1 MSITPTIQASL
12 VSAFA
17 CALLVTPADD
27 AIGQN
32 AVAPVNIEQDR
43 VLEMEGMS
51 AWLQAR
57 FSQAELEGL
66 RPGELKI
73 EAHYCGCYDHPR
85 KHFPYAAVLLRT
97 PRGDLIARP
106 EGSDQIVRFTALA
119 VRFGNR
125 YCELDSE
132 QTCFG
137 TFFSVCDFTD
147 FRYGPHLSAYFPS
160 CKADETETAASIAL
174 ERLNFGP

>member
-1 MSITPTIQASL
+1 MSIAPTISALL
-12 VSAFA
+12 VSALS

-27 AIGQN
+27 AIGQGT
-32 AVAPVNIEQDR
+32 AAPLDIEPDR

-51 AWLQAR
+51 AWLQAG

-66 RPGELKI
+66 RPGELKV

-97 PRGDLIARP
+97 PRGDLIARA
-106 EGSDQIVRFTALA
+106 EGGDQMVRFTALA

-137 TFFSVCDFTD
+137 TFSSLCDFTD
-147 FRYGPHLSAYFPS
+147 FRYGPHLSAYFPG
-160 CKADETETAASIAL
+160 CKADETETAASIVP